1 MMMKNHCRLDNQNYK
16 LAIQKTKIVKK
27 KIIINL
33 NRDQN
38 LSNGLNKNIMKSN
51 WFISLSNSL
60 KVYLRDLKIKI
71 RLLLIVNH

>member
-51 WFISLSNSL
+51 
-60 KVYLRDLKIKI
+60 
-71 RLLLIVNH
+71 